1 MTPLE
6 SWVLFGACIAVG
18 AWVYIA
24 MAGGRRYRRIMGDAL
39 TFTPGLEVAPRANI
53 PPGVDPPSPV
63 DPTTWVRVPPSVYDW
78 QTREDFHDP
87 IRDHAWCDDCNA
99 RLRRA
104 FNRLGDLDLGPRD
117 ADVLMA
123 AIRRELDS

>member
-1 MTPLE
+1 VTPVE
-6 SWVLFGACIAVG
+6 SWLLFGACIAVG
-18 AWVYIA
+18 AWVYVA
-24 MAGGRRYRRIMGDAL
+24 VAGGRRYRRIEQQARGYDWPTML
-39 TFTPGLEVAPRANI
+39 YPE
-53 PPGVDPPSPV
+53 PP
-63 DPTTWVRVPPSVYDW
+63 VRLYGGVYDW
-78 QTREDFHDP
+78 QAREDFHDP

-117 ADVLMA
+117 VDVLMA

>member
-1 MTPLE
+1 M
-6 SWVLFGACIAVG
+6 LFGACIAVG
-18 AWVYIA
+18 AWVYVA
-24 MAGGRRYRRIMGDAL
+24 VAGGRRYRRIERDAF
-39 TFTPGLEVAPRANI
+39 TFTLPAPWVHVRPGI
-53 PPGVDPPSPV
+53 
-63 DPTTWVRVPPSVYDW
+63 YDW
-78 QTREDFHDP
+78 QAREDFHDP

-99 RLRRA
+99 RLRRV